1 MGRDPGVTSPTW
13 PLPLC
18 SPRDPDLAGTMSAG
32 FFDVERSPVG
42 TSLGPVDLPILYE
55 DASNVVAL
63 FGAPRPAAAALLEGT
78 GLEPAMVVGGQ
89 ALVALSFYE
98 YRATTIGAYNEVA
111 TAIFARK
118 VGDRP
123 ALRGLADLW
132 RDPRKRRVGTW
143 VVDLPVTTELADVGG
158 RELWGFPKFV
168 TRIDF
173 GLAGRNVD
181 CAVFA
186 PSGEG
191 LIERLAGTLGPSVRV
206 PPLSLLTLTR
216 LGGRLLRTPVDVRGA
231 TRAHLPGDVRLRV
244 GEVRHRMADNLRTLG
259 LDGAAPRLLL
269 VTERFQSIL
278 HAGSNA

>member
-1 MGRDPGVTSPTW
+1 
-13 PLPLC
+13 
-18 SPRDPDLAGTMSAG
+18 MSAG
-32 FFDVERSPVG
+32 FFEVERSPVS

-63 FGAPRPAAAALLEGT
+63 FGAALPGAAALLEGT
-78 GLEPAMVVGGQ
+78 GLEPAMIVGGQ
-89 ALVALSFYE
+89 AIVGLSFYE
-98 YRATTIGAYNEVA
+98 YRATSIGAYSEVA
-111 TAIFARK
+111 TAIFAKR
-118 VGDRP
+118 VGDQP
-123 ALRGLADLW
+123 ALWGLADLW

-173 GLAGRNVD
+173 KLGGRDVE
-181 CAVFA
+181 CAVLA

-206 PPLSLLTLTR
+206 PPLSLMTLTQ
-216 LGGRLLRTPVDVRGA
+216 LGGRLLRTPIDVRGA
-231 TRAHLPGDVRLRV
+231 TRAHLPGSVRLRV

-259 LDGAAPRLLL
+259 LDGSAPGLLL
-269 VTERFQSIL
+269 VTEHFQSIL

>member
-1 MGRDPGVTSPTW
+1 MR
-13 PLPLC
+13 
-18 SPRDPDLAGTMSAG
+18 AG
-32 FFDVERSPVG
+32 FFDVERSPVS

-63 FGAPRPAAAALLEGT
+63 FGASLTGAAALLEGT

-89 ALVALSFYE
+89 AIVGLSFYE
-98 YRATTIGAYNEVA
+98 YRATSIGAYNEVA
-111 TAIFARK
+111 TAIFAKK

-123 ALRGLADLW
+123 ALQGLPDLW

-173 GLAGRNVD
+173 KLSGRDVE
-181 CAVFA
+181 CAVLA

-191 LIERLAGTLGPSVRV
+191 LIERLAGTLGPSLRV
-206 PPLSLLTLTR
+206 PPVSLLTLTQ
-216 LGGRLLRTPVDVRGA
+216 LGGRLLRAPVDVRGA

-244 GEVRHRMADNLRTLG
+244 GDVRHRMADNLRTLG
-259 LDGAAPRLLL
+259 LDGAVPRLVL
-269 VTERFQSIL
+269 VTEHFQSVL
-278 HAGSNA
+278 HAGSSA